1 MTQVSTPKSY
11 PSVRWT
17 SFEWDYNGMKERLES
32 ALAGLNKDALLSHS
46 ELIKGQKLFMSE
58 KFAAG
63 QYWICFEMV
72 AEDGTLVIARVR
84 LPWHPKTLPTVSE
97 EDELYAISCEVS
109 TMQFVAKKTLS
120 SVVVPKVYVYEG
132 PGSQRA
138 IAAGAIYMLIEGF
151 CGNTLRDVASDI
163 CDLPLSSVS
172 FLYWHHSEK
181 HSSPAEE
188 GSHHNVGV
196 LLKVPQAQAGE
207 GELLPDDWAGH
218 AKDLPLK
225 APPGG
230 RPTLGHRRNRS
241 SASSGESPQVN
252 LVVESE
258 RATLQCAM
266 CWPKVSPPPLH
277 TIPAIQAF
285 MPTVT
290 PEENRAEFDRIM
302 AMLERVKLAL

>member
-109 TMQFVAKKTLS
+109 TMQFVAKKNPIICGCSKSLRLRRPR
-120 SVVVPKVYVYEG
+120 VPTSNCCRCYLHADRGLLWEYVT
-132 PGSQRA
+132 RCC
-138 IAAGAIYMLIEGF
+138 I
-151 CGNTLRDVASDI
+151 
-163 CDLPLSSVS
+163 
-172 FLYWHHSEK
+172 
-181 HSSPAEE
+181 
-188 GSHHNVGV
+188 
-196 LLKVPQAQAGE
+196 
-207 GELLPDDWAGH
+207 
-218 AKDLPLK
+218 
-225 APPGG
+225 
-230 RPTLGHRRNRS
+230 
-241 SASSGESPQVN
+241 
-252 LVVESE
+252 
-258 RATLQCAM
+258 
-266 CWPKVSPPPLH
+266 
-277 TIPAIQAF
+277 
-285 MPTVT
+285 
-290 PEENRAEFDRIM
+290 
-302 AMLERVKLAL
+302 